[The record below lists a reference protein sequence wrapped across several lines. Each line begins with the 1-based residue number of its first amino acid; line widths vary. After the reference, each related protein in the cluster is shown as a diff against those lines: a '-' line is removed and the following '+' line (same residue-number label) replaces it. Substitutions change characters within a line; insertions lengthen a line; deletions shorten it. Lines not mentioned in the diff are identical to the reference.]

1 MPTRWQNPAPEPRR
15 HAPRI
20 LAAIAL
26 AGAAASAFAGYNIW
40 TGEYTFTTK
49 ELQTVVEQRFP
60 TKLRYAQVL
69 DVQLSN
75 PHLVMDE
82 ANNRITTQVDAVVT
96 NTLLPA
102 PPINGT
108 LAVNSGIRYDPARRA
123 VLLDNPSVERV
134 DVSGVPSQYGQQM
147 SAIGTLVAQQVLKDY
162 PLHTFKPEE
171 LRVGGKEV
179 VPGEITVVADGIK
192 VKVDTK

>member
-1 MPTRWQNPAPEPRR
+1 MPISWHTPRQ
-15 HAPRI
+15 I
-20 LAAIAL
+20 VAATAL
-26 AGAAASAFAGYNIW
+26 AVTAASAIAGYNIW

-102 PPINGT
+102 PPISGT
-108 LAVNSGIRYDPARRA
+108 LAVNSGIRYDPVKRA
-123 VLLDNPSVERV
+123 VLLDNPSVERM

-171 LRVGGKEV
+171 LQFNGKEV
-179 VPGEITVVADGIK
+179 VPGAITVVKDGIK

>member
-1 MPTRWQNPAPEPRR
+1 MLKRWPPPR
-15 HAPRI
+15 H
-20 LAAIAL
+20 IATAVVL
-26 AGAAASAFAGYNIW
+26 AGATASALAGYNIW
-40 TGEYTFTTK
+40 TGEYTFTTE

-75 PHLVMDE
+75 PQLRMDE

-102 PPINGT
+102 PPISGT
-108 LAVNSGIRYDPARRA
+108 LAVNSGIRYDPAKRA
-123 VLLDNPSVERV
+123 VLLDNPSVERM

-162 PLHTFKPEE
+162 PLHTFKAEE
-171 LRVGGKEV
+171 LQVNGREV
-179 VPGEITVVADGIK
+179 VPGEIRVVKEGVTVKLDSQ
-192 VKVDTK
+192 